1 MLMIRSFYDPLNLK
15 FVNDDIRAEIGSGM
29 MVMGITQRELADRA
43 GIERS
48 TLSRRIGKN
57 GNIASMTL
65 GELTA
70 IRNVFK
76 KGGVVNGISV

>member
-1 MLMIRSFYDPLNLK
+1 MPRVKPLIRPDPFQQQVLS
-15 FVNDDIRAEIGSGM
+15 EIGSGM
-29 MVMGITQRELADRA
+29 MIMGITQKELAEKA

-57 GNIASMTL
+57 GNIADMTL
-65 GELTA
+65 GELAA

-76 KGGVVNGISV
+76 RGGVKDGNSI

>member
-1 MLMIRSFYDPLNLK
+1 MPRVKPLIRPDPFQQQIL
-15 FVNDDIRAEIGSGM
+15 AEIGSGM